1 MNLLTLLFSAY
12 VLISSSVSASQID
25 LAEDAIVPANK
36 FQKIKKDY
44 SLKSLENFVVTSKYA
59 QETIG
64 IAVYPIARD
73 ETAWDNLDKFAQDL
87 DQKFF
92 KRLSK
97 KVIAGGVVS
106 ALFGGVV
113 PHPSC
118 GYVIENVG
126 DFLRVPL
133 SGVESDLLISWIT
146 ITTTPVFMQQSF
158 NIGKRIVSYIAHE
171 DAFDASASRD
181 DDSKPHV
188 FKKTK
193 GHYVAK
199 VALLGSAAINAT
211 IPVILMR
218 DAERN
223 HPIFFAVTAIPFYLA
238 WMENYYKAGS
248 LNIDHLFEFHRYTAR
263 SNYQKRDIL
272 KQKISG
278 FKKAINN
285 SDKLVMNV
293 YEAIHSQEE
302 NNFVNQEGSPFAFST
317 LFLRNLARM
326 ADDEGT
332 GLLLNF
338 KTDVDTH
345 PSSTSDYILEWT
357 SSFLTGAGLYSRYAI
372 NQYVLDNLL
381 VELGMPANSAFITST
396 TFSAFEALYRA
407 STSNY
412 IQQQY
417 FKSLKNIVKREGN
430 FSLLRKGAGVA
441 SFINGSLFS
450 LPNVVAGLKVFEN
463 YSLTSKM
470 AYLAPSFLLDLSY
483 YDSFFNRH
491 YNEAITN
498 VSSIK
503 ESNIGII
510 GKRAHLN
517 YYANKAYGHINQ
529 FDAETIEKLYQI
541 IQKGV

>member
-1 MNLLTLLFSAY
+1 MKLLSILVLSLFFSHS
-12 VLISSSVSASQID
+12 VFCSDSDLI
-25 LAEDAIVPANK
+25 EDVIVPVAP
-36 FQKIKKDY
+36 QPKIKRDF
-44 SLKSLENFVVTSKYA
+44 SLKSLENFIVTNGEG
-59 QETIG
+59 QETMA
-64 IAVYPIARD
+64 IAVYPLRKN
-73 ETAWDNLDKFAQDL
+73 ENAWDNLDTFAQDL
-87 DQKFF
+87 DRKFF

-97 KVIAGGVVS
+97 KVIAGGMVS
-106 ALFGGVV
+106 ACFGGIV

-118 GYVIENVG
+118 GYVIDNIG
-126 DFLRVPL
+126 NFLHVPV
-133 SGVESDLLISWIT
+133 SSTEANLLISWIT

-158 NIGKRIVSYIAHE
+158 NIGKRIVSYITHE
-171 DAFDASASRD
+171 DVFDAPASRD

-188 FKKTK
+188 FKKTR

-199 VALLGSAAINAT
+199 TLLLGSAAINAT

-272 KQKISG
+272 KQKIMG
-278 FKKAINN
+278 FKKAINSN
-285 SDKLVMNV
+285 DKLVMNV
-293 YEAIHSQEE
+293 YETIHTQEE
-302 NNFVNQEGSPFAFST
+302 NGFSSEEGSPFSFST

-417 FKSLKNIVKREGN
+417 FKSLKNVVKRQGN
-430 FSLLRKGAGVA
+430 FSLLRKGAGIA

-463 YSLTSKM
+463 YRLTSKM

-491 YNEAITN
+491 YNEVITN

-503 ESNIGII
+503 ERNIGVT
-510 GKRAHLN
+510 GKRSHLN
-517 YYANKAYGHINQ
+517 YYANKAYHHINQ
-529 FDAETIEKLYQI
+529 FDSETIEKLYQI

>member
-1 MNLLTLLFSAY
+1 MKLLSIFVLSLFFSQS
-12 VLISSSVSASQID
+12 VFCSDSDLI
-25 LAEDAIVPANK
+25 EDVIVPIVP
-36 FQKIKKDY
+36 QPKIKRDF
-44 SLKSLENFVVTSKYA
+44 SLKSLENFIINNEET
-59 QETIG
+59 QEIIA
-64 IAVYPIARD
+64 IAVYPLRKN
-73 ETAWDNLDKFAQDL
+73 ENAWDNLDTFAQDL

-97 KVIAGGVVS
+97 KVIAGGVIS
-106 ALFGGVV
+106 ACFGGIV

-118 GYVIENVG
+118 GYVIENIG
-126 DFLRVPL
+126 NFLHVPV
-133 SGVESDLLISWIT
+133 SSVEANLLISWIT

-158 NIGKRIVSYIAHE
+158 NIGKRIVSYIVHE

-199 VALLGSAAINAT
+199 VALLGSATINAT
-211 IPVILMR
+211 IPLILMR

-278 FKKAINN
+278 FKKAINSN
-285 SDKLVMNV
+285 DKLVMNV
-293 YEAIHSQEE
+293 YEAIHTQEE
-302 NNFVNQEGSPFAFST
+302 NNFVNQDGSPFAFST

-381 VELGMPANSAFITST
+381 LELGMPANSAFITST

-510 GKRAHLN
+510 GKRSHLN

-529 FDAETIEKLYQI
+529 FDSETIEKLYQI

>member
-1 MNLLTLLFSAY
+1 MKLLSIFVLSLFFSQS
-12 VLISSSVSASQID
+12 VFCSDSDLI
-25 LAEDAIVPANK
+25 EDVIVPIAP
-36 FQKIKKDY
+36 QPKIKRDF
-44 SLKSLENFVVTSKYA
+44 SLKTLENFIINNEET
-59 QETIG
+59 QEIIA
-64 IAVYPIARD
+64 IAVYPLRKN
-73 ETAWDNLDKFAQDL
+73 ENAWDNLDTFAQDL

-97 KVIAGGVVS
+97 KVIAGGVIS
-106 ALFGGVV
+106 ACFGGIV

-118 GYVIENVG
+118 GYVIENIG
-126 DFLRVPL
+126 NFLHVPV
-133 SGVESDLLISWIT
+133 SSVEANLLISWIT

-278 FKKAINN
+278 FKKAINSN
-285 SDKLVMNV
+285 DKLVMNV
-293 YEAIHSQEE
+293 YEAIHTQEE
-302 NNFVNQEGSPFAFST
+302 NNFVNQDGSPFAFST

-381 VELGMPANSAFITST
+381 LELGMPANSAFITST

-503 ESNIGII
+503 ENNIGII

>member
-12 VLISSSVSASQID
+12 VFISSSVSASQID

-36 FQKIKKDY
+36 FQKIKKGY

-64 IAVYPIARD
+64 IAVYPISRD

-158 NIGKRIVSYIAHE
+158 NIGKRIVSYIFNE
-171 DAFDASASRD
+171 DSFDVTKNGD
-181 DDSKPHV
+181 EDSKPHTFRKV
-188 FKKTK
+188 KA
-193 GHYVAK
+193 HYVAK
-199 VALLGSAAINAT
+199 TALLGSAAINAT
-211 IPVILMR
+211 IPLILMR

-223 HPIFFAVTAIPFYLA
+223 HPIFFSVTAIPFYLA
-238 WMENYYKAGS
+238 WMENYYKVGS
-248 LNIDHLFEFHRYTAR
+248 INIDHLFEFQRYTSR

-272 KQKISG
+272 KKKIEA
-278 FKKAINN
+278 FKKAINVN
-285 SDKLVMNV
+285 DKLVTNV
-293 YEAIHSQEE
+293 FDVIKNQEE
-302 NNFVNQEGSPFAFST
+302 NEFLACDGSAFAFST

-357 SSFLTGAGLYSRYAI
+357 STFLTGAGLYSRYAI
-372 NQYVLDNLL
+372 NQYILDNLL
-381 VELGMPANSAFITST
+381 VELGMPVNSAFITST

-417 FKSLKNIVKREGN
+417 FKSLKNIVKREDN
-430 FSLLRKGAGVA
+430 LSLLRKGAGVA

-463 YSLTSKM
+463 YSLTSKI

-483 YDSFFNRH
+483 YDSFFNRN
-491 YNEAITN
+491 YNEVVTN
-498 VSSIK
+498 ISSIK
-503 ESNIGII
+503 ERNIGIM
-510 GKRAHLN
+510 GKRSHLN
-517 YYANKAYGHINQ
+517 YYANKAYHHINQ
-529 FDAETIEKLYQI
+529 FDQETIEKLYQI